1 MGKKIFISALVI
13 LFGFI
18 LGFIVLRPT
27 SSTKSRT
34 NNASSNTP
42 AANQDVTASLNVKP
56 TTIKSAGEEKN
67 IALIDKTVL
76 EISYKGESTE
86 LKNVKIYLYI
96 QGGSR
101 YELDPLSGTS
111 IDQVETKLRRVTV
124 LKGPNAKAGETKKVA
139 IYLLSR
145 EAGEASISA
154 DVIVDGKSKRTNT
167 VNLKIE

>member
-1 MGKKIFISALVI
+1 M
-13 LFGFI
+13 

-27 SSTKSRT
+27 SSTRSKP
-34 NNASSNTP
+34 NNTSSNTS
-42 AANQDVTASLNVKP
+42 AANQDVIASLSAKP

-76 EISYKGESTE
+76 EISYRGKSTE

-96 QGGSR
+96 QGEGK
-101 YELDPLSGTS
+101 YELDPLPGTG
-111 IDQVETKLRRVTV
+111 IDQEETKLRRVTV

-139 IYLLSR
+139 TYLLSR
-145 EAGEASISA
+145 ETGEASISA

-167 VNLKIE
+167 VDLKID

>member
-1 MGKKIFISALVI
+1 M
-13 LFGFI
+13 

-27 SSTKSRT
+27 SSTKNTT
-34 NNASSNTP
+34 NSSSLNTP
-42 AANQDVTASLNVKP
+42 TGNQTVIASLSAKP

-67 IALIDKTVL
+67 ISLVDKTIL
-76 EISYKGESTE
+76 EISYRGESAD
-86 LKNVKIYLYI
+86 LKNVKIFLYI

-111 IDQVETKLRRVTV
+111 IDQKESKSRRVTV

-145 EAGEASISA
+145 EEGEASISA
-154 DVIVDGKSKRTNT
+154 DVEANGKTKRTNI
-167 VNLKIE
+167 VNLKIN